1 MYTRQKTKKSIYEL
15 IKKQCFTKDA
25 PFIDNDN
32 INLGMLNKSG
42 LHVSENHMN
51 RLVNNFLF

>member
-1 MYTRQKTKKSIYEL
+1 MIYQTKNEKSIYEL
-15 IKKQCFTKDA
+15 IKKQCFAKDA